1 MVTEEVSAAEEAP
14 EKLPRCSRRAE
25 TGRERWGDGRGMF
38 SRRDRRG
45 RRPGGEAVQTE
56 VSGIRAAR
64 IVSRR
69 GRAVRG
75 LWHPCGTDRFMDE
88 ADQVFEWGK

>member
-1 MVTEEVSAAEEAP
+1 
-14 EKLPRCSRRAE
+14 
-25 TGRERWGDGRGMF
+25 MF

-45 RRPGGEAVQTE
+45 RRPGGEAARTE

-69 GRAVRG
+69 GRADRG
-75 LWHPCGTDRFMDE
+75 VWDPCGTGRFMDE
-88 ADQVFEWGK
+88 ADQVFERGK